1 MGFHELCLLRDIAS
15 AHAYSL
21 ENLSFWEA
29 SVGAAHFPHVKHQT
43 QVSECEINSAD
54 LTATLVLNNKRT
66 ANLNTLL
73 IHLLVQMKYV
83 HVHNYECP
91 LPATVYNLL
100 FILSVFLHNLLR
112 THSPRTIDALF
123 NDHQLH
129 GSKYSGFVAKLADQ
143 RDGHVDN
150 VEGGQNAGMLRAQA
164 ANKVLHDQRSRL
176 EQLIECLLLTL
187 SRLNVSRHPA
197 NHPFYHLSLR
207 FLVQL
212 YSTQTLGDAVAP
224 SRPDD
229 YFLHLTLA
237 KLHHLSDEFLQR
249 VVVYFVAPP
258 LPATQGNAMYNAYTY
273 LFTSSRTAQQ
283 TEAQSLAELGLLVG
297 LLLVHQPANLA
308 ERIPGLLSRKPSTI
322 SLQSV
327 SSSHNTTDLPGHHSP
342 TLSAR
347 PLPSTKES
355 FQMALGH
362 LSEHPTNDPSLGVS
376 YQQMMDALFSQ
387 LDNDVT
393 LIFLHTLLGRSPR
406 FVNYLLARTDP
417 EAFLVPLLK
426 AIHQAIDQ
434 TSPPYLRL
442 YLWLAILI
450 QLTQDDAFNQELQ
463 RPAVETPSW
472 LSDRASFKTMTLNQ
486 LVVLTLVRTLQQNFA
501 LHKDAFVHRCSLAAL
516 LNFSPHIHQVP
527 ALLAQRLLKV
537 FDMVARRYLKIT
549 NLSQATATRG
559 RAGSYSGTGL
569 GLGITGTVGAATTV
583 STVTTA
589 PAVQSLSSALH
600 LGDFFMYMDT
610 VKVLLLVFSNLLGH
624 QLKHN
629 THFIYCLLQSK
640 ELFATLQNDTH
651 VGEGVKDINLVIAY
665 FQACIHEVN
674 LKTTPS
680 TEDVYKT
687 IAEKHHLFR
696 MPEIASAARLKAR
709 IDTGQ
714 QNVDFYCPFI
724 WRLLDQVCPL
734 PFDAQDKRLIHRF
747 EQNTLLNVPA
757 N

>member
-15 AHAYSL
+15 AHAFSL
-21 ENLSFWEA
+21 ENLSFWET
-29 SVGAAHFPHVKHQT
+29 SVGAAHFPHVKHQA
-43 QVSECEINSAD
+43 QVSECELNSAD

-66 ANLNTLL
+66 ANLNALL

-112 THSPRTIDALF
+112 THPPRTIDALF

-143 RDGHVDN
+143 LNGNDTN
-150 VEGGQNAGMLRAQA
+150 VKGGRNAGMLKAQA
-164 ANKVLHDQRSRL
+164 ATKVLYDQRSRL

-187 SRLNVSRHPA
+187 SRLDVSRHPA
-197 NHPFYHLSLR
+197 NYPFYHLSLR

-212 YSTQTLGDAVAP
+212 YSTQTLGDAVVP

-229 YFLHLTLA
+229 YFLHLTLV

-258 LPATQGNAMYNAYTY
+258 LPATQGSAMYNAYTY
-273 LFTSSRTAQQ
+273 LFTSNRTAQQ
-283 TEAQSLAELGLLVG
+283 TEAQTLAELGLLVG
-297 LLLVHQPANLA
+297 LLLVHQPANMA
-308 ERIPGLLSRKPSTI
+308 ERIPGLLSRKPSTV
-322 SLQSV
+322 SLKSV
-327 SSSHNTTDLPGHHSP
+327 SSVHNATEPPGHSSP

-347 PLPSTKES
+347 PLPATDGS
-355 FQMALGH
+355 FQKALEH

-376 YQQMMDALFSQ
+376 YQQMMNTLFSH

-393 LIFLHTLLGRSPR
+393 LLFLHTLLGRSPR
-406 FVNYLLARTDP
+406 FVNYILARTDP

-426 AIHQAIDQ
+426 AIHQAVDQ

-442 YLWLAILI
+442 YLWLAILM

-463 RPAVETPSW
+463 RPTVETPSW
-472 LSDRASFKTMTLNQ
+472 LSDRSSLKTVTLNQ

-516 LNFSPHIHQVP
+516 LNFSPHIHQLP

-537 FDMVARRYLKIT
+537 FDMVARRYLRIT
-549 NLSQATATRG
+549 NLSQASVTRV
-559 RAGSYSGTGL
+559 RSGSYSGTGL
-569 GLGITGTVGAATTV
+569 GLGVTGAVGAVTA
-583 STVTTA
+583 TVTTT

-629 THFIYCLLQSK
+629 IHFIYCLLQSK
-640 ELFATLQNDTH
+640 ELFAALQNDAH

-680 TEDVYKT
+680 TEDVYQT
-687 IAEKHHLFR
+687 ITEKHHLLR
-696 MPEIASAARLKAR
+696 MPKLASVTQLKAR

-714 QNVDFYCPFI
+714 QNIDFYCPLI

-747 EQNTLLNVPA
+747 EQNALLNVPVS
-757 N
+757 